1 MGKPGRKKTV
11 ADVEILRHISLYPDP
26 AITAS
31 ELAERVDMSKQGVNK
46 RLRELADDGYIVRK
60 KVGAHAVV
68 YWLDD
73 AGRERAAKL

>member
-1 MGKPGRKKTV
+1 MGKPGRKKEIG
-11 ADVEILRHISLYPDP
+11 DEEILREIALHPDP
-26 AITAS
+26 VVTTS
-31 ELAERVDMSKQGVNK
+31 ELTGRIDMSQQGLNK

-73 AGRERAAKL
+73 AGRELAAEV